1 MIASNIINLNLRLE
15 IQNNNHYFLFQRKF
29 YPSIYFVCV
38 CIERGGSLLGV
49 GFTSDSLVEHFTGSP
64 EVEWTSG
71 GFNVTSQ
78 SQVFQDL
85 HWKPITNNL
94 NTTLK
99 HH

>member
-1 MIASNIINLNLRLE
+1 MIASNIINLNVRLE
-15 IQNNNHYFLFQRKF
+15 IQNNNHLFFVSKKILPINIF
-29 YPSIYFVCV
+29 CVCV
-38 CIERGGSLLGV
+38 LGL
-49 GFTSDSLVEHFTGSP
+49 GFTSNSLVEHFTGSP